1 MSKDRGMVLELSS
14 QELRFAKG
22 GSPRSIH
29 STATGAPWLVL
40 QILEEPS
47 HRLVPRVENMADKP
61 VREDEG
67 YSGVMS
73 LLGGGL
79 VLDERV
85 AGRDGRAG
93 EVCVHFVEGQG
104 ERCG

>member
-1 MSKDRGMVLELSS
+1 MVLELSS

-22 GSPRSIH
+22 GGPRGIH
-29 STATGAPWLVL
+29 WAATSAPRLFL

-47 HRLVPRVENMADKP
+47 HRLVSRVENVADEP

-67 YSGVMS
+67 YGGAAP

-79 VLDERV
+79 VLDKRV

-93 EVCVHFVEGQG
+93 EVRVRFVEGQG
-104 ERCG
+104 ERRR